1 MKRVL
6 LWLIAFYKRRISPA
20 LPSACRFYPTCSEY
34 AYSAISKFG
43 AFLGTILAFFRLLRC
58 NPFSRGGY
66 DPVPDTFIGAFSK
79 KTREMNDKLEWDFS
93 DGESGSSEDKITH
106 CREQ

>member
-1 MKRVL
+1 M
-6 LWLIAFYKRRISPA
+6 
-20 LPSACRFYPTCSEY
+20 
-34 AYSAISKFG
+34 
-43 AFLGTILAFFRLLRC
+43 
-58 NPFSRGGY
+58 
-66 DPVPDTFIGAFSK
+66 PDTFIGAFSK